1 MSYFL
6 NNYNSSFNFKNLK
19 EHFQQQFMVKTA
31 DDLINKTNE
40 DIKNITTIISVIMQ
54 TQPTLT
60 ESAEKLLETANK
72 VVDNLNNEKA
82 DDMKPPDID
91 PETTPED
98 RKQIIKQFELS
109 KQSKIKE
116 EENVDKLN
124 KLQINS
130 MKKSINELKKGISKL
145 ENRLNNE
152 VITKYNYPKLKNDI
166 DQLFNF
172 IKNIPTQDPNQ
183 KSTPQ
188 FITNDNIYINSFN
201 KDIYF
206 QKVQNVRKSLYENV
220 DSYIEDFY
228 KNQKKITEYINFV
241 EKTITKIETES
252 QKLAA
257 KKAYTKA
264 LKEQKELEEKRKR
277 ANNL

>member
-1 MSYFL
+1 M
-6 NNYNSSFNFKNLK
+6 NFNFKNLK
-19 EHFQQQFMVKTA
+19 EQFQQQFMIKTA
-31 DDLINKTNE
+31 DELINKTNE
-40 DIKNITTIISVIMQ
+40 DIKNMTTIISVIMQ

-109 KQSKIKE
+109 RQSKIKE

-124 KLQINS
+124 KLQISS
-130 MKKSINELKKGISKL
+130 MKKSITELKKGISKL

-152 VITKYNYPKLKNDI
+152 VIIKYNYPKIKTDI
-166 DQLFNF
+166 DTLFNF

-183 KSTPQ
+183 KSTLPV
-188 FITNDNIYINSFN
+188 ITNDNIYINSFN

-206 QKVQNVRKSLYENV
+206 QKVQNVRKSLYENIEG
-220 DSYIEDFY
+220 YIEDFY

-257 KKAYTKA
+257 KKAYAKA